1 MKVSEV
7 AKAFGIS
14 VKELSSIS
22 GYSRQG
28 LYDVIEYRAN
38 RNEERFSSFLNN
50 LETTSRSM
58 LNKDIA
64 KANVQFFI
72 RKKTIEEL
80 KKGKIGDEQ
89 QIKKEEPHV

>member
-1 MKVSEV
+1 MAKV
-7 AKAFGIS
+7 FGIS

-28 LYDVIEYRAN
+28 LHDVIENRVD
-38 RNEERFSSFLNN
+38 RNEKRFSSFLNN
-50 LETTSRSM
+50 LEATSRSM

-64 KANVQFFI
+64 KAKVQFFI

-80 KKGKIGDEQ
+80 RKGKIGDEQ

>member
-28 LYDVIEYRAN
+28 LYDVIENRVN
-38 RNEERFSSFLNN
+38 RNEKRFSAFMNS

-58 LNKDIA
+58 LDRDIA
-64 KANVQFFI
+64 KAKVQFFI

-80 KKGKIGDEQ
+80 KKGKISDEQ
-89 QIKKEEPHV
+89 QIKKEESHV

>member
-28 LYDVIEYRAN
+28 LHDVIENRVN

-80 KKGKIGDEQ
+80 RKGKIGDEQ
-89 QIKKEEPHV
+89 QIKKEKPYV

>member
-7 AKAFGIS
+7 EKAFGMS
-14 VKELSSIS
+14 VKKLSSVS

-28 LYDVIEYRAN
+28 LHDVIGNRVN
-38 RNEERFSSFLNN
+38 RNEKRFSAFLNN

-58 LNKDIA
+58 INKDIA
-64 KANVQFFI
+64 KAKVQFFI
-72 RKKTIEEL
+72 RKKMIEEL
-80 KKGKIGDEQ
+80 RKGKIGDEQ